1 MKKMLTTEQTKKAE
15 NNCGTFFSTRFVP
28 ENEMPKLFVPFTKK
42 SEYYS
47 TYKKLEVS
55 VDIDFTDCLPGCRY
69 VLDWWNPETND
80 SDKFLHHNY
89 PQAET
94 WAEAIN
100 LWRDINTVDLKINVY
115 GLKSGIEFSMP
126 ASLFAIEKNTLY
138 SRIYLESKDG
148 DKKAAAPINI
158 TYNEQTDRSLV
169 APFGSNINGGFN
181 VTMPISNGLH
191 YTLRAVGPAVYT
203 TWGY

>member
-1 MKKMLTTEQTKKAE
+1 MKKMLTTEQIKKAE

-28 ENEMPKLFVPFTKK
+28 VNEMPTLFVPFTKK

-47 TYKKLEVS
+47 SYKKLEVS

-69 VLDWWNPETND
+69 ILDWWNPEKD
-80 SDKFLHHNY
+80 ESDKFLNHNW
-89 PQAET
+89 PSDT

-100 LWRDINTVDLKINVY
+100 KWRDIETIELNIKIY

-138 SRIYLESKDG
+138 SSIYLESKDE
-148 DKKAAAPINI
+148 DKVAAAPINI
-158 TYNEQTDRSLV
+158 TYNEYNDKTV
-169 APFGSNINGGFN
+169 VVPFGSSVNGGFN
-181 VTMPISNGLH
+181 ITIPTPIDLH

-203 TWGY
+203 TWGW